1 MSPVDTS
8 EDENLHESDNED
20 RKLDNVVHQLNWLT
34 VAEDLERKL
43 YTKP

>member
-20 RKLDNVVHQLNWLT
+20 RKLDNVVHQLN
-34 VAEDLERKL
+34 
-43 YTKP
+43 